1 MIYCRKTNLVIA
13 LAALALACAKEPV
26 TITSPAGEKVF
37 TAGITTKTE
46 LVDGDNGK
54 KDVHWKKND
63 NISLFDG
70 VANREFTTTDAGPTA
85 KFTGSASD
93 AKTYYALYPYQAGAS
108 YEDGVFTATL
118 PATQTAVVGSFANS
132 LNLSVA
138 QTTDSYL
145 HFKNVCALVA
155 VDLQKYFEVTS
166 IKLEG
171 RNNEDLAG
179 TLSISFDTDGNPVVN
194 SISGASKSITL
205 SNGGAVL
212 EEGVYYFVVAPGT
225 YPNGFKITLT
235 DSSSRTKEIE
245 ETASVPLARAK
256 RKKYTVRN
264 PYWFTRVVW
273 GNNLG
278 LTPAYQYANQFRA
291 KQASDLSGLGNSGV
305 LSPTLYD
312 ENGNVV
318 TRANPNGG
326 NPLTTP
332 NSLPKRTINSNI
344 GSFGGSGNLNFSGV
358 TVNTTNQCGF
368 ICCIYTNGRGSLGET
383 SVTEAVF
390 VSYIKDDTPV
400 TFAPFAILAN
410 PKTGGTFPTGPVLK
424 AGLTTSSLKIDWRR
438 SFYYYDFSGNADH
451 VDGAPD
457 NEYVDT
463 FLRKLWAAYSS
474 PSPANYGA
482 KAPVS
487 YYANTSD
494 AQKAKALCYIL
505 PESYSVVVNPEKW
518 IYAGAYAN
526 GVFTGEMT
534 YVTDGDESKIN
545 SGSTFTPVLIWFD
558 ERF

>member
-1 MIYCRKTNLVIA
+1 MIYCRKTYLVIA

-26 TITSPAGEKVF
+26 TFTSPAGEKVF

-46 LVDGDNGK
+46 LFDGK
-54 KDVHWKKND
+54 AVYWKEND

-93 AKTYYALYPYQAGAS
+93 AETYYALYPYQADAS
-108 YEDGVFTATL
+108 CEDGVFTATL
-118 PATQTAVVGSFANS
+118 PATQTAVAGSFANL

-138 QTTDSYL
+138 ETTDTHL

-179 TLSISFDTDGNPVVN
+179 TLSISFDGEGTPVVN
-194 SISGASKSITL
+194 SITGASKSITL

-212 EEGVYYFVVAPGT
+212 GEGVYYFVVAPGT
-225 YPNGFKITLT
+225 YSRGFKITLT

-278 LTPAYQYANQFRA
+278 LTPAYEYANQFRA
-291 KQASDLSGLGNSGV
+291 KEASDLTKLGTI
-305 LSPTLYD
+305 SPILYD

-326 NPLTTP
+326 YPLITDGLTYR
-332 NSLPKRTINSNI
+332 NIKDSNI
-344 GSFGGSGNLNFSGV
+344 GGSLKGSGNLDFSKV
-358 TVNTTNQCGF
+358 TVSTTNQCGF
-368 ICCIYTNGRGSLGET
+368 IRCIYTNGRGSLGET

-390 VSYIKDDTPV
+390 VSYVDDNTPV
-400 TFAPFAILAN
+400 TFAPFAVMAN
-410 PKTGGTFPTGPVLK
+410 PKTGGTFSTGPFLK
-424 AGLTTSSLKIDWRR
+424 DGLTTALLKIDWRR
-438 SFYYYDFSGNADH
+438 SFNYYDFSSNANH
-451 VDGAPD
+451 VDGAPGAG
-457 NEYVDT
+457 T
-463 FLRKLWAAYSS
+463 FLGKLWDAYYS
-474 PSPANYGA
+474 PSVVQNYNVKNPA
-482 KAPVS
+482 S
-487 YYANTSD
+487 YYANSSA
-494 AQKAKALCYIL
+494 AQKAKALCYVL
-505 PESYSVVVNPEKW
+505 PESYSVVVNPDKW
-518 IYAGAYAN
+518 IYSDAYAN

-534 YVTDGDESKIN
+534 YVTDGKEANIN
-545 SGSTFTPVLIWFD
+545 SGSTFTPILIWFD

>member
-1 MIYCRKTNLVIA
+1 MIYCRKTFLVIA
-13 LAALALACAKEPV
+13 LAALAFACAKESDSLTV
-26 TITSPAGEKVF
+26 PASEKVF
-37 TAGITTKTE
+37 TAGMATKTE
-46 LVDGDNGK
+46 LVSGNA
-54 KDVHWKKND
+54 VHWVAGD

-70 VANREFTTTDAGPTA
+70 VANREFTTTDAGATA

-93 AKTYYALYPYQAGAS
+93 AATYYALYPYQSGAS
-108 YEDGVFTATL
+108 FAEGVITATL
-118 PATQTAVVGSFANS
+118 PSAQNAVPGSFANL

-138 QTTDSYL
+138 KTTDTQL

-171 RNNEDLAG
+171 RDNEDLAG

-205 SNGGAVL
+205 TNGGAVL
-212 EEGVYYFVVAPGT
+212 EEGVYYFVVVPGT
-225 YPNGFKITLT
+225 YSKGFKITLT

-291 KQASDLSGLGNSGV
+291 KEASDLTVLGTI
-305 LSPTLYD
+305 SPTLYD
-312 ENGNVV
+312 ENGNTVKRV
-318 TRANPNGG
+318 NPNG
-326 NPLTTP
+326 NPLSTTGVT
-332 NSLPKRTINSNI
+332 NRNIKNSNI
-344 GSFGGSGNLNFSGV
+344 GSFKGSGNLDFSVV
-358 TVNTTNQCGF
+358 TVNTTNQSGF
-368 ICCIYTNGRGSLGET
+368 IRCIYTNGKGDLGET
-383 SVTEAVF
+383 TVVEAVF
-390 VSYIKDDTPV
+390 VSYVDDNTPV
-400 TFAPFAILAN
+400 TFAPFAVMAN
-410 PKTGGTFPTGPVLK
+410 PKTGGTFSTGPVLK
-424 AGLTTSSLKIDWRR
+424 DGLTTALLKIDWRR
-438 SFYYYDFSGNADH
+438 SFNYYDFSGNADH
-451 VDGAPD
+451 VDGAPGA
-457 NEYVDT
+457 DT
-463 FLRKLWAAYSS
+463 FLGKLWTAYSS
-474 PSPANYGA
+474 PSAANYNA
-482 KAPVS
+482 KAPAS

-494 AQKAKALCYIL
+494 AQKALCYIL

-534 YVTDGDESKIN
+534 YVTDGNESTIN
-545 SGSTFTPVLIWFD
+545 NGSTFTPVLIWFD
-558 ERF
+558 ERFNL